1 MLGVVSKL
9 KLILKVNLSK
19 LLMLGLVRLVLIKA
33 QGIKISEITSRGS
46 YLAELLI
53 SQASFPFAIL
63 TRRSFLLAKLLTE
76 YY

>member
-1 MLGVVSKL
+1 MIGIDSKL

-19 LLMLGLVRLVLIKA
+19 LFMLGLVGLVADHADTKLVVIKA
-33 QGIKISEITSRGS
+33 QGIKISEITSRSS

-63 TRRSFLLAKLLTE
+63 TRQSF
-76 YY
+76 